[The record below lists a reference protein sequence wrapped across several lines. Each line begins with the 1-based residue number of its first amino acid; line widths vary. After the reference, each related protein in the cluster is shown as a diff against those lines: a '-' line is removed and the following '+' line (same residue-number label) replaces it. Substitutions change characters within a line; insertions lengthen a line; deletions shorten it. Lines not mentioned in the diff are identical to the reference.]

1 MSVVLALSSVGGG
14 ALSAF
19 ATTISNDS
27 ASQQGAEANAVPGH
41 LAAVVAV
48 GAQIYQQRE
57 AEEAARAAAEEQA
70 RQEAAARAA
79 EQRAAQER
87 AARAAAQRA
96 YEAEQAA
103 AQAAAEMM
111 EPSTEGADASRA
123 PVQIVPAETGEG
135 AGNQNEQA
143 PGDQDAISPAT
154 EPQASPDELE
164 GHVVSGLN
172 PENTTIN
179 LFNYSA
185 TGADASVTSDINGS
199 TGGATPATN
208 YQTWLNNPN
217 SINYGHMLT
226 FGDGMRH
233 LGYWNQGIVESY
245 GDIAEDRPGM
255 QGIVSPWLDE
265 NGYPSVNA
273 GTYYQDTD
281 GNISLSPSE
290 GATTIDTTLG
300 PNI

>member
-19 ATTISNDS
+19 ATTVSNDS
-27 ASQQGAEANAVPGH
+27 ASQQGAEPNAVPGH
-41 LAAVVAV
+41 LVAVVSV

-103 AQAAAEMM
+103 AQAAAQPVTETI
-111 EPSTEGADASRA
+111 EPAAEGADASQA
-123 PVQIVPAETGEG
+123 PVQIAPADTVDGT
-135 AGNQNEQA
+135 GNQ
-143 PGDQDAISPAT
+143 DATGPTT
-154 EPQASPDELE
+154 EPQATPDELE

-185 TGADASVTSDINGS
+185 TGVDANTTSDIVGT
-199 TGGATPATN
+199 TGGASPADN
-208 YQTWLNNPN
+208 YNTWLNNPD

-245 GDIAEDRPGM
+245 GDIATERPGM
-255 QGIVSPWLDE
+255 
-265 NGYPSVNA
+265 
-273 GTYYQDTD
+273 
-281 GNISLSPSE
+281 
-290 GATTIDTTLG
+290 
-300 PNI
+300 